1 MIFCM
6 LKMKIEIHKGKYGPD
21 AIAIMNIYADTSV
34 FGGVFDTE
42 FSDASKQFFKE
53 IDSGRFIL
61 VTSAVVAAEID
72 PAPEHIREFF
82 AKYADHG
89 TIAEVSNEA
98 LDLQSKYIDAGV
110 VTKKSLNDALHVA
123 IATVSSCD
131 LIVSWNFKHI
141 VHFDKIPK
149 YNAVN
154 ILNDYQSIGIYSP
167 LEVIDYDNS

>member
-1 MIFCM
+1 
-6 LKMKIEIHKGKYGPD
+6 MKV
-21 AIAIMNIYADTSV
+21 YADTSV
-34 FGGVFDTE
+34 FGGIFDSE
-42 FSDASKQFFKE
+42 FSEASRQLFNE

-61 VTSAVVAAEID
+61 VTSAVVAAEIE
-72 PAPEHIREFF
+72 PAPEKIREFF
-82 AKYADHG
+82 AKYAEHG

-98 LDLQSKYIDAGV
+98 LELQSKYIDSGV

-154 ILNDYQSIGIYSP
+154 VLNDYQHIGIYSP
-167 LEVIDYDNS
+167 LEVIEYDNS